1 MPTEPPSSRRGR
13 KKLPEARRF
22 CRRVVFRLLPEQYDL
37 LALRADAHGMQPN
50 EYARDRALGR
60 VRPTRAQRRLATEVA
75 EPLEEVAQ
83 FVSFAVALLSH
94 LETRLDPAGELG
106 GVVRQARER
115 FSDPVGEVAALR
127 TLIEQ
132 AVHP

>member
-1 MPTEPPSSRRGR
+1 MPTDLPSARRGR
-13 KKLPEARRF
+13 KKLPEERRF

-37 LALRADAHGMQPN
+37 LARRADAHGMQPN

-60 VRPTRAQRRLATEVA
+60 VRPTRAQRRLANEAA

-83 FVSFAVALLSH
+83 FVAFAHALLSH
-94 LETRLDPAGELG
+94 LGTRLDPEGELA

-115 FSDPVGEVAALR
+115 FQDPVCDVAALR
-127 TLIEQ
+127 TLIGQ